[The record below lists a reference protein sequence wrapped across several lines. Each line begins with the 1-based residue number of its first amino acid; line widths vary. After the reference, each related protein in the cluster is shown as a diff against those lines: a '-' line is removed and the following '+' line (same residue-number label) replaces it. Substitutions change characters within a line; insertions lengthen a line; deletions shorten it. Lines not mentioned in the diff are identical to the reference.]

1 MNTGDILIYQNQ
13 DGNIKIDVRLEN
25 EQYAELNNTK
35 DFIYF
40 LEALHNDG
48 RNIAQ
53 LGSSEIATLTQI
65 SNKEPGGQAAARA
78 ENILCFFYDLCKK
91 GMGSPK
97 SNSVKTN
104 KPKPTDKELYE
115 GLSTVKV
122 APNPAN
128 TYIEFEYAI
137 LIPSE
142 KSVLRILDVQG
153 KPIKSW
159 NLDTDQRGLKI
170 LDTRELINGVYF
182 YELFQG
188 NEKLKSGKFI
198 IQH

>member
-1 MNTGDILIYQNQ
+1 
-13 DGNIKIDVRLEN
+13 
-25 EQYAELNNTK
+25 
-35 DFIYF
+35 
-40 LEALHNDG
+40 
-48 RNIAQ
+48 
-53 LGSSEIATLTQI
+53 
-65 SNKEPGGQAAARA
+65 
-78 ENILCFFYDLCKK
+78 
-91 GMGSPK
+91 MGSPK

-104 KPKPTDKELYE
+104 KPKPTDKELYG
-115 GLSTVKV
+115 GLNTVKV

-153 KPIKSW
+153 KAVTTW
-159 NLDTDQRGLKI
+159 NLGTDQRGLKV

-182 YELFQG
+182 YELFQNG
-188 NEKLKSGKFI
+188 EKLKSGKFI